1 MSNTT
6 ATIHLQGDSP
16 KYYVIFGNINDMM
29 MRFVN
34 PYKLVVAFI
43 GLITNTL
50 TIVLLSK
57 SFLTKN
63 PRHIWTLVA
72 LGM

>member
-6 ATIHLQGDSP
+6 ATNNSEINLP
-16 KYYVIFGNINDMM
+16 KFYIIFGNLNHMLT
-29 MRFVN
+29 RFTN
-34 PYKLVVAFI
+34 PYIFVVACI
-43 GLITNTL
+43 GLITNTS

-63 PRHIWTLVA
+63 LRHRWTLVA